1 MYPYPQGVPSS
12 GNSTSNTK
20 GYFPW
25 SYQPRCAMLGPQ
37 GACPITGRPSSSVPR
52 NRVSVGCTVSFSVA
66 YSTVS
71 PTYLQYCN
79 TLRPS
84 TAV

>member
-25 SYQPRCAMLGPQ
+25 SYQPRLYMGSP
-37 GACPITGRPSSSVPR
+37 TGTSSRIGSPLSSTPVTR
-52 NRVSVGCTVSFSVA
+52 CSVGVCQSFSVA
-66 YSTVS
+66 
-71 PTYLQYCN
+71 
-79 TLRPS
+79 
-84 TAV
+84 